1 MHAATAPQFPHESC
15 LTSKN
20 LLAGCLAA
28 TYGTRLPWLPDAYAL
43 PHQLPAL
50 VERWRR
56 DAQPPQPPPQPPQEA
71 AAAPQP
77 GGPWWREAAAE
88 PWLLKPWSSSRSRG
102 LLLVRELEAV
112 LASCGAAF
120 GPKLCCEYVRRP
132 LLLKGRKF
140 DLRLLVCVRSLA
152 PLRAYV
158 YRGWYARLASAAYA
172 GAPLHDASAHF
183 TVSKYLGP
191 DDGGGGQGC
200 KEGCIEGKR
209 VLEVLAAE
217 ARDAALL
224 SGGGSSAQGCCA
236 FGGWEELRPPLYRML
251 ADVFRVLA
259 ARAPS
264 AEWSTGQCRALYGL
278 DVMLAP
284 TAGWRDPERPTA
296 EGGGAPSAASSDSV
310 QPVLVEVNYSPDLST
325 ALAFYPSFVDDLFR
339 RLFLGEEQQDGGGEQ
354 WDLL

>member
-1 MHAATAPQFPHESC
+1 MP
-15 LTSKN
+15 L
-20 LLAGCLAA
+20 
-28 TYGTRLPWLPDAYAL
+28 
-43 PHQLPAL
+43 
-50 VERWRR
+50 
-56 DAQPPQPPPQPPQEA
+56 
-71 AAAPQP
+71 QP

-132 LLLKGRKF
+132 LLLQGRKF

-158 YRGWYARLASAAYA
+158 YRGWYARLASAAYD

-183 TVSKYLGP
+183 TVSKYLGRE
-191 DDGGGGQGC
+191 GGGGQDC
-200 KEGCIEGKR
+200 KEGCIEGRR

-217 ARDAALL
+217 A
-224 SGGGSSAQGCCA
+224 SAQGRA
-236 FGGWEELRPPLYRML
+236 SGGWEELRPPLYRML

-264 AEWSTGQCRALYGL
+264 AEWSAGQCRALYGL

-284 TAGWRDPERPTA
+284 TGWRDPERPTA
-296 EGGGAPSAASSDSV
+296 EGGASPSAASAGGGV

-325 ALAFYPSFVDDLFR
+325 ALAFYPAFVDDLFR
-339 RLFLGEEQQDGGGEQ
+339 RLFLGEEQQDGCGEQ